1 MKERLAIFDLDGTLY
16 DTFPVNFR
24 AYELAMRQQG
34 IELEETFFRTQCNGK
49 YYKQFLPLVRPDM
62 TDEVMEEIHDAKL
75 ELYGTCLDRAVPNNN
90 LVELARALKSSF
102 YIALV
107 TTASRKN
114 TEQILGHF
122 GHNGLFDLV
131 ITQNDVVHKKPDPEG
146 YLMAMEHFH
155 IPAGRT
161 IIFEDSDVCV
171 KAALACGA
179 SAYRVLDFVWF
190 C

>member
-1 MKERLAIFDLDGTLY
+1 MKQRLAILDLDGTLY

-24 AYELAMRQQG
+24 AYELALREQG
-34 IELEETFFRTQCNGK
+34 IDLEETFFRTECNGK
-49 YYKQFLPLVRPDM
+49 YYKQFLPLVSPDM
-62 TDEVMEEIHDAKL
+62 SEEIMEKVHEAKL
-75 ELYGTCLDRAVPNNN
+75 ELYGTCLDRAVPNEN
-90 LVELARALKSSF
+90 LVEFVRAAGGSF

-114 TEQILGHF
+114 VEQILRHF
-122 GHNGLFDLV
+122 GHRDLFDLI

-155 IPAGRT
+155 IPADRT
-161 IIFEDSDVCV
+161 VVFEDSDACV

-179 SAYRVLDFVWF
+179 SVYKVLGIGG
-190 C
+190 

>member
-1 MKERLAIFDLDGTLY
+1 MKKRLAIFDLDGTLY

-49 YYKQFLPLVRPDM
+49 YYKQFLPLVRSNI
-62 TDEVMEEIHDAKL
+62 TNEVMEKIHDAKL
-75 ELYGTCLDRAVPNNN
+75 ELYGTCLDRAVPNDN
-90 LVELARALKSSF
+90 LVELIRAVRNLF
-102 YIALV
+102 NIALV

-114 TEQILGHF
+114 TEQILRHF
-122 GHNGLFDLV
+122 GHNDLFDLV

-161 IIFEDSDVCV
+161 IVFEDSDVCV
-171 KAALACGA
+171 KAALACGV
-179 SAYRVLDFVWF
+179 SVCRVLDFI
-190 C
+190 